1 MITFKKTKPKVFYDL
16 MGLFNKINEAN
27 KNVKKYERM
36 TILEPYVLKNIVNVM
51 EGVSQKDVDFSA
63 ILSNIEIA
71 REFFIY
77 FSENRAFNYKQNY
90 VLEITLGFENIVKQL
105 NGWKKSKSRED
116 KTS

>member
-51 EGVSQKDVDFSA
+51 EGVSQKNVNFSA
-63 ILSNIEIA
+63 ILFKHRNSKRIFHI
-71 REFFIY
+71 FF
-77 FSENRAFNYKQNY
+77 RK
-90 VLEITLGFENIVKQL
+90 
-105 NGWKKSKSRED
+105 
-116 KTS
+116 